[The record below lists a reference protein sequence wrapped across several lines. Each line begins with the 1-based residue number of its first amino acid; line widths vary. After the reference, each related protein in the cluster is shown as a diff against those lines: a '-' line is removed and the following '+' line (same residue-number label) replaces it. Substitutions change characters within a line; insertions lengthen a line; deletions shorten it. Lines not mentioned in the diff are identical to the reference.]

1 MIEKWFI
8 KNKKADFA
16 LIAKNFGI
24 SPVLARLAIN
34 RGIASKEQLEQYLK
48 PSFEYLHNPKR
59 LGACIGQFKKEG
71 FPPGEFS
78 YIDCTVAYDSSYPT
92 KDEIT
97 PTHTCQT
104 D

>member
-1 MIEKWFI
+1 MMR
-8 KNKKADFA
+8 ACVYPA
-16 LIAKNFGI
+16 
-24 SPVLARLAIN
+24 
-34 RGIASKEQLEQYLK
+34 KEQIVFK
-48 PSFEYLHNPKR
+48 DSFEYLHNPKR

-71 FPPGEFS
+71 FPSGEFS